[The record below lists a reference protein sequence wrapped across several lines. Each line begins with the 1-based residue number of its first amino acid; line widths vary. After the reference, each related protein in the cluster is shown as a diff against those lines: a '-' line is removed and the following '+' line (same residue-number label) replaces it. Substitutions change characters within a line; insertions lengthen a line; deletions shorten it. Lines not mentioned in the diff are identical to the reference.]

1 MTRAGVLAG
10 WLPLVLVLALGGCG
24 SEGDDVAAEAD
35 SAALEQQRDQVRA
48 SAADLVKGVVAA
60 LPGRAS
66 QTTGRVEGCESASED
81 EFRTFR
87 YRATARVDVDAS
99 AARPYLD
106 ALAPALL
113 DAGFA
118 DPTPGER
125 PGGATLEGRDGD
137 LTATASEL
145 PDQGDYVLL
154 SVEGPCLE
162 VPESD
167 RAAWQRRTDP
177 ESYL

>member
-1 MTRAGVLAG
+1 MRRFGVLAG
-10 WLPLVLVLALGGCG
+10 WLSAVLVLGGCG
-24 SEGDDVAAEAD
+24 SGEDDVSPEAD
-35 SAALEQQRDQVRA
+35 SAALEQQRDRVRA
-48 SAADLVKGVVAA
+48 SAATLVTGAVVA
-60 LPGRAS
+60 LGGRAS
-66 QTTGRVEGCESASED
+66 ATTGRVEGCESASED

-87 YRATARVDVDAS
+87 YRATARVDTGVDAT
-99 AARPYLD
+99 RPYLD
-106 ALAPALL
+106 ALGPVLL

-118 DPTPGER
+118 DPTVGER
-125 PGGATLEGRDGD
+125 PGGSTLEASDDD

-145 PDQGDYVLL
+145 PGQGDYVLL

-162 VPESD
+162 VPEAD